1 MIFVEVLEVLVAVLF
16 IWFCIA
22 QIFLPLSRG
31 TPVCPLFRKEAELE
45 KNLEKVRQEV
55 VEKKIQEEIETI
67 KQKEGVK

>member
-1 MIFVEVLEVLVAVLF
+1 
-16 IWFCIA
+16 
-22 QIFLPLSRG
+22 LPLSRG